1 MNKKYYV
8 KNGKINTIEGTPIE
22 EKVLHDIQEL
32 REFLD
37 IKIYTI
43 SYRSSIAK
51 VVRVDRKTVCLPI
64 NTVELCNII
73 VA

>member
-1 MNKKYYV
+1 MNYFI

-43 SYRSSIAK
+43 SYWNSDNAK
-51 VVRVDRKTVCLPI
+51 VARVDRKTVHLPI